1 MLSGTNNYIA
11 GMHTFDYERFQRT
24 FLQNH
29 FSEKTVPNSTWELH
43 KECIFQDRRGRKIT
57 QTYGNGDNVWRF
69 LHSRKNFLEP
79 FYQWEWYIS
88 VKNTNV

>member
-1 MLSGTNNYIA
+1 
-11 GMHTFDYERFQRT
+11 MHTFDYERFQRT

-57 QTYGNGDNVWRF
+57 QTYGNGDNVW
-69 LHSRKNFLEP
+69 
-79 FYQWEWYIS
+79 
-88 VKNTNV
+88 